1 MHDISLI
8 IQNKIGLHARPAA
21 LMVETARKYKSNIQ
35 ISYDERK
42 VDAKSILSLL
52 SLGVNKNANI
62 IISAEGEDEIEAI
75 ESLKKLIESN
85 FGESE

>member
-75 ESLKKLIESN
+75 ESLKKLI
-85 FGESE
+85 

>member
-1 MHDISLI
+1 
-8 IQNKIGLHARPAA
+8 
-21 LMVETARKYKSNIQ
+21 MVETARKYKSNIQ